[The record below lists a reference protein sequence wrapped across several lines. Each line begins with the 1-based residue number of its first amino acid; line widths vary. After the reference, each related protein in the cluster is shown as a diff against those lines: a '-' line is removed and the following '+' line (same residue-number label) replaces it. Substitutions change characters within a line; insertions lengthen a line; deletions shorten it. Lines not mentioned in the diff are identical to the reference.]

1 MPKATKPIA
10 ADLPFD
16 EAMQKLEATVE
27 AMESGDLPLETLLA
41 RFEEGTKLAQ
51 ACQAKLA
58 EAEVKIQR
66 LEKMWRAKPRSRPWK
81 QTGMNE
87 PMSRYLD
94 MVDEPA
100 HVKN

>member
-66 LEKMWRAKPRSRPWK
+66 LEKNVAGEITLTPLETNR
-81 QTGMNE
+81 NE
-87 PMSRYLD
+87 
-94 MVDEPA
+94 
-100 HVKN
+100 

>member
-10 ADLPFD
+10 TDLPFD

-51 ACQAKLA
+51 TCQAKLA

-66 LEKMWRAKPRSRPWK
+66 LEKNVAGETTLTPLETNR
-81 QTGMNE
+81 NE
-87 PMSRYLD
+87 
-94 MVDEPA
+94 
-100 HVKN
+100 